1 MSNSEKI
8 SKLMEKN
15 NGYVTTREVVSN
27 KIDKKFLSDMV
38 KKGKIVRISR
48 GYYGL
53 PTYIEDEYYKISS
66 KSNNAIF
73 SMTTA
78 LYLHNLS
85 DRTPLY
91 FIFLYQQVIVVNF
104 KKKKE

>member
-1 MSNSEKI
+1 MIIMSNSEKI

-48 GYYGL
+48 GYYV
-53 PTYIEDEYYKISS
+53 
-66 KSNNAIF
+66 F

-91 FIFLYQQVIVVNF
+91 FIFLYQQVIVVHF